1 MLKNQS
7 MKKGFLFFIIL
18 LLIIDFQTITAQNN
32 THAQNGETTAADSVK
47 RKRGLTIGGY
57 GEAVYKYN
65 FYSDNMFRYSH
76 ADKYADSKGHG
87 RVDLPHAVFMMSYD
101 FGKGWTFNA
110 EIEFEHG
117 GTESAVEV
125 EAEETGEFEK
135 EIERGGE
142 VALEQF
148 WLQKSFLDSKINIR
162 AGHIV
167 VPVGGTN
174 NAHLPN
180 EFFGVYRPEGENTII
195 PCTWHETGIE
205 LWGRIKGWRYDVMVI
220 PALNSNMFNASN
232 WVQNGSA
239 SPYEFKVANK
249 LAVAARVDN
258 YSVKGLHIGV
268 SGYVGNCFRNDIIT
282 DGKASK
288 YDKVKGTVAIGA
300 VDFSYKHKGFVL
312 RGSGLYGHLS
322 DAGLIST
329 YNTSQVNSS
338 QSPYPHTL
346 VGKAAWSAGIEAGY
360 DFFTLLK
367 ENAKA
372 KDQKFFVFIRYEYYD
387 SYVPVADA
395 TPYSWSERHCVS
407 GGINY
412 RPIPEI
418 TVKAE
423 AGVRLLHSQYNQ
435 EPWFALGITWAAF
448 FKSEKLRVKNQE

>member
-1 MLKNQS
+1 MLKNES
-7 MKKGFLFFIIL
+7 MKKGIL
-18 LLIIDFQTITAQNN
+18 LLIAALLLFDFQILSAQEN
-32 THAQNGETTAADSVK
+32 QNSPSNENAPTDSVK
-47 RKRGLTIGGY
+47 PKSRLTIGGY

-76 ADKYADSKGHG
+76 AEKYANAKGHG

-101 FGKGWTFNA
+101 FGKGWTFNT

-232 WVQNGSA
+232 WIQNGSA

-249 LAVAARVDN
+249 LAVAARIDN

-288 YDKVKGTVAIGA
+288 YDKVKGTVAIGSI
-300 VDFSYKHKGFVL
+300 DFSYKHKGFVL

-329 YNTSQVNSS
+329 YNASQVNSS

-346 VGKAAWSAGIEAGY
+346 VGKAAWTAGCEAGY

-367 ENAKA
+367 ENSKA
-372 KDQKFFVFIRYEYYD
+372 KDQKFFVFVRYEYYD

-418 TVKAE
+418 TIKAE
-423 AGVRLLHSQYNQ
+423 GGVRLLHSQYNQ
-435 EPWFALGITWAAF
+435 EPWMALGITWAAF
-448 FKSEKLRVKNQE
+448 FKHEKVK

>member
-1 MLKNQS
+1 MRS
-7 MKKGFLFFIIL
+7 FTHFSL
-18 LLIIDFQTITAQNN
+18 LLIFISMCTALTAQDTIRNIQ
-32 THAQNGETTAADSVK
+32 HIGENDSLK
-47 RKRGLTIGGY
+47 PKSRLTIGGY

-76 ADKYADSKGHG
+76 AEKYANAKGHG
-87 RVDLPHAVFMMSYD
+87 RADLPHAVFLLGYD
-101 FGKGWTFNA
+101 FGHGWTFNT

-117 GTESAVEV
+117 GTESAIEI

-148 WLQKSFLDSKINIR
+148 WIQKSFLDSKINIR

-180 EFFGVYRPEGENTII
+180 EFFGLYRPEGENTII

-205 LWGRIKGWRYDVMVI
+205 LWGHIKGWRYDIMII
-220 PALNSNMFNASN
+220 PALNSNMFNASG
-232 WVQNGSA
+232 WIHDGSA
-239 SPYEFKVANK
+239 SPYEFRVANK
-249 LAVAARVDN
+249 LAVAARIDN
-258 YSVKGLHIGV
+258 NSIKGLHIGI

-282 DGKASK
+282 DDKASK
-288 YDKVKGTVAIGA
+288 YNKVKGTVAIGA
-300 VDFSYKHKGFVL
+300 LDFSYKHQGFIL
-312 RGSGLYGHLS
+312 RGNGLYGYLS

-329 YNTSQVNSS
+329 YNASQINSS

-346 VGKAAWSAGIEAGY
+346 VGKMAWTAGGEIGY
-360 DFFTLLK
+360 DFFKLVKNTS
-367 ENAKA
+367 KA
-372 KDQKFFVFIRYEYYD
+372 YKQNFFIFARYEYYD

-395 TPYSWSERHCVS
+395 TSYPWSDRHCIS

-412 RPIPEI
+412 RPLPEI
-418 TVKAE
+418 TFKVEGGIRLLRAQYNSE
-423 AGVRLLHSQYNQ
+423 PWIGAGV
-435 EPWFALGITWAAF
+435 TWAAF
-448 FKSEKLRVKNQE
+448 FQKHYFKK

>member
-1 MLKNQS
+1 MNAKRT
-7 MKKGFLFFIIL
+7 FFWIFSVWFL
-18 LLIIDFQTITAQNN
+18 LLAFPCVAQESQSSSEPPKTND
-32 THAQNGETTAADSVK
+32 TLKIHS
-47 RKRGLTIGGY
+47 RLTIGGY

-65 FYSDNMFRYSH
+65 FYSDNMFRYSR
-76 ADKYADSKGHG
+76 AEKYANSKGHG
-87 RVDLPHAVFMMSYD
+87 RVDLPHAVIMLGYD
-101 FGKGWTFNA
+101 FGRGWTFNT

-117 GTESAVEV
+117 GVEAAVEMEDE
-125 EAEETGEFEK
+125 EAGEFEK

-205 LWGRIKGWRYDVMVI
+205 LWGRIKGWRYDVMLI
-220 PALNSNMFNASN
+220 PSLNSNMFTVAN
-232 WVQNGSA
+232 WANGGSA
-239 SPYEFKVANK
+239 SAYEFRVANK

-258 YSVKGLHIGV
+258 YSVKGLHIGI

-282 DGKASK
+282 NDKATK
-288 YDKVKGTVAIGA
+288 YDKVKGTVAIGGL
-300 VDFSYKHKGFVL
+300 DFSYKAGGFL
-312 RGSGLYGHLS
+312 MRGSGLFGYLS
-322 DAGLIST
+322 DATMISG
-329 YNTSQVNSS
+329 YNASQDHST

-346 VGKAAWSAGIEAGY
+346 VGQYAWSAGGEVGY
-360 DFFTLLK
+360 DIFRHVK
-367 ENAKA
+367 
-372 KDQKFFVFIRYEYYD
+372 KDKIFRQNFYLFVRYEAYD
-387 SYVPVADA
+387 SYVPAPTLTD
-395 TPYSWSERHCVS
+395 YQWSDRQCVS

-418 TVKAE
+418 TIKAE
-423 AGVRLLHSQYNQ
+423 GGVRLLHSQYNN
-435 EPWFALGITWAAF
+435 EPWVALGITWAAF
-448 FKSEKLRVKNQE
+448 FKHDFIKKNKNK

>member
-1 MLKNQS
+1 MLKKKS
-7 MKKGFLFFIIL
+7 MRKGIL
-18 LLIIDFQTITAQNN
+18 LLILASLLFDFQILSAQENQSSSSN
-32 THAQNGETTAADSVK
+32 ENAPADSVK
-47 RKRGLTIGGY
+47 PKSRLTIGGY

-76 ADKYADSKGHG
+76 AEKYANAKGHG
-87 RVDLPHAVFMMSYD
+87 RVDLPHAVFLMSYD

-117 GTESAVEV
+117 GTEAAVEV

-205 LWGRIKGWRYDVMVI
+205 LWGRIKGWRYDLMVI

-232 WVQNGSA
+232 WIQNGSA

-249 LAVAARVDN
+249 LAVAARIDN

-288 YDKVKGTVAIGA
+288 YDKVKGTVAIGSI
-300 VDFSYKHKGFVL
+300 DFSYKHKGFVL

-329 YNTSQVNSS
+329 YNASQVNSS

-346 VGKAAWSAGIEAGY
+346 VGKAAWTAGCEAGY

-367 ENAKA
+367 ENSKA
-372 KDQKFFVFIRYEYYD
+372 KDQKFFVFVRYEYYD

-418 TVKAE
+418 TIKAE
-423 AGVRLLHSQYNQ
+423 GGRRRA
-435 EPWFALGITWAAF
+435 AAAF
-448 FKSEKLRVKNQE
+448 AVQPGTLDGVGHHVGGVL

>member
-1 MLKNQS
+1 M
-7 MKKGFLFFIIL
+7 FFIIL

-47 RKRGLTIGGY
+47 PKRGLTIGGY

-76 ADKYADSKGHG
+76 AEKYANAKGHG

-135 EIERGGE
+135 KIERGGE

-174 NAHLPN
+174 NAHLPS

-205 LWGRIKGWRYDVMVI
+205 LWGRVKGWRYDVMVI

-249 LAVAARVDN
+249 LAAASPPSAPARLTVCTTAAPAT
-258 YSVKGLHIGV
+258 SSRPSCGTAPHRATPAGRW
-268 SGYVGNCFRNDIIT
+268 RNS
-282 DGKASK
+282 ASSARR
-288 YDKVKGTVAIGA
+288 TAMP
-300 VDFSYKHKGFVL
+300 L
-312 RGSGLYGHLS
+312 C
-322 DAGLIST
+322 
-329 YNTSQVNSS
+329 SS
-338 QSPYPHTL
+338 L
-346 VGKAAWSAGIEAGY
+346 
-360 DFFTLLK
+360 
-367 ENAKA
+367 
-372 KDQKFFVFIRYEYYD
+372 IRY
-387 SYVPVADA
+387 
-395 TPYSWSERHCVS
+395 
-407 GGINY
+407 
-412 RPIPEI
+412 
-418 TVKAE
+418 K
-423 AGVRLLHSQYNQ
+423 
-435 EPWFALGITWAAF
+435 
-448 FKSEKLRVKNQE
+448 FKMP

>member
-1 MLKNQS
+1 MNKFVIFLFISILLITNQS
-7 MKKGFLFFIIL
+7 ISGQSDTLRIHHGSAPT
-18 LLIIDFQTITAQNN
+18 DTTIR
-32 THAQNGETTAADSVK
+32 HS
-47 RKRGLTIGGY
+47 RLTIGGY

-87 RVDLPHAVFMMSYD
+87 RADLPHAVFMLGYD

-148 WLQKSFLDSKINIR
+148 WLQKSFLNSKINIR

-174 NAHLPN
+174 HAHLPN
-180 EFFGVYRPEGENTII
+180 EFFGVYRPEGENAII

-220 PALNSNMFNASN
+220 PGLNSNMFNASG
-232 WVQNGSA
+232 WIHDGSA

-249 LAVAARVDN
+249 LAVAARIDN
-258 YSVKGLHIGV
+258 NSVKGLHIGV
-268 SGYVGNCFRNDIIT
+268 IGYIGNSFRNDIVT
-282 DGKASK
+282 DNKSTK
-288 YDKVKGTVAIGA
+288 YEGVKGTVAIGGI
-300 VDFSYKHKGFVL
+300 DFSYKTAGLVL

-322 DAGLIST
+322 DAGKIST
-329 YNTSQVNSS
+329 YNSSQVNSS

-346 VGKAAWSAGIEAGY
+346 VGKAAWSAGVEAGY
-360 DFFTLLK
+360 DIFHHLK
-367 ENAKA
+367 STSKA
-372 KDQKFFVFIRYEYYD
+372 AGQKFYLFVRYEYYD
-387 SYVPVADA
+387 SYVPVQDA
-395 TPYSWSERHCVS
+395 TPYPWSERHCVS

-423 AGVRLLHSQYNQ
+423 GGVRLLHSQYNQ
-435 EPWFALGITWAAF
+435 EPWMAIGITWAAF
-448 FKSEKLRVKNQE
+448 FQHEFPRKK

>member
-1 MLKNQS
+1 
-7 MKKGFLFFIIL
+7 MKTKIASLLFILTIFLLNPLAAQF
-18 LLIIDFQTITAQNN
+18 TIGPTPDNS
-32 THAQNGETTAADSVK
+32 TVADSVK
-47 RKRGLTIGGY
+47 PKSRLTIGGY

-76 ADKYADSKGHG
+76 AEKYADAKGHG

-101 FGKGWTFNA
+101 FGKGWTFNT

-162 AGHIV
+162 LGHII

-174 NAHLPN
+174 NAHLPS

-220 PALNSNMFNASN
+220 PALNSNMFNASG
-232 WVQNGSA
+232 WIHDGSA

-249 LAVAARVDN
+249 LAAAARIDN
-258 YSVKGLHIGV
+258 YSVKGLHIGI
-268 SGYVGNCFRNDIIT
+268 SGYVGNCFNNDIVT
-282 DGKASK
+282 DGKSSK
-288 YDKVKGTVAIGA
+288 YAKVKGTVAIGSL
-300 VDFSYKHKGFVL
+300 DFSYKYGGFL
-312 RGSGLYGHLS
+312 MRGSGLYGHLS

-329 YNTSQVNSS
+329 YNASQVNSS

-346 VGKAAWSAGIEAGY
+346 VGKSAWTAGIEAGY
-360 DFFTLLK
+360 DIFHHLK
-367 ENAKA
+367 STSKA
-372 KDQKFFVFIRYEYYD
+372 AGQKFFLFVRYEYYD

-412 RPIPEI
+412 RPVPEI
-418 TVKAE
+418 TLKAE
-423 AGVRLLHSQYNQ
+423 GGIRLLHSQYNQ
-435 EPWFALGITWAAF
+435 EPWFAIGATWAAF
-448 FKSEKLRVKNQE
+448 FKTEKGKRKIEN

>member
-1 MLKNQS
+1 MLKKKS
-7 MKKGFLFFIIL
+7 MRKGIL
-18 LLIIDFQTITAQNN
+18 LLILASLLFDFQILSAQENQSSSSN
-32 THAQNGETTAADSVK
+32 ENAPADSVK
-47 RKRGLTIGGY
+47 PKSRLTIGGY

-76 ADKYADSKGHG
+76 AEKYANAKGHG
-87 RVDLPHAVFMMSYD
+87 RVDLPHAVFLMSYD

-117 GTESAVEV
+117 GTEAAVEV

-232 WVQNGSA
+232 WIQKGSA

-249 LAVAARVDN
+249 LALAARIDN

-288 YDKVKGTVAIGA
+288 YDKVKGTVAIGSS
-300 VDFSYKHKGFVL
+300 DFSDKHKGFVV
-312 RGSGLYGHLS
+312 RGSGVYGHVS
-322 DAGLIST
+322 EAGLSST
-329 YNTSQVNSS
+329 YNASQVNSS

-346 VGKAAWSAGIEAGY
+346 VGKAAWTAGCEAGY

-367 ENAKA
+367 ENSKA
-372 KDQKFFVFIRYEYYD
+372 KDQKFFVFVRYEYYD

-407 GGINY
+407 GGVNY
-412 RPIPEI
+412 RTIPEI
-418 TVKAE
+418 TIKAE
-423 AGVRLLHSQYNQ
+423 GGVRQLHSQYNQ
-435 EPWFALGITWAAF
+435 EPWMALGITWAAF
-448 FKSEKLRVKNQE
+448 FKHEKVK